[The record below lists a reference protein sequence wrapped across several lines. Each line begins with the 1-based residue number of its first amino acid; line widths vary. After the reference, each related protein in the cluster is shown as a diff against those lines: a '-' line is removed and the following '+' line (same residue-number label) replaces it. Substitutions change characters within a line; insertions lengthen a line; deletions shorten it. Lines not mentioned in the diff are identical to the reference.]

1 MSKAR
6 QLADLGNQVDDG
18 AITGSNMV
26 VNGAMTI
33 SQRGTSATNTTG
45 GGLKTIDRMR
55 YTRSGFV
62 PSLNHS
68 QSTDAPDG
76 FSYSYKVEVATAD
89 TIGSS
94 AEYSVIDYNIEA
106 QDLQHLNYGSA
117 SAKAVT
123 LSFWVKSNV
132 TGTYAV
138 GINQN
143 DSSRDISSTYTVNAS
158 GAWEYKTVTFVG
170 DVSGTIN
177 NDNGIGLNIEWPM
190 STGSDFTGGSNDVW
204 GTADANRWAGHAVS
218 VFETNSNYWQI
229 TGVCLNVGDSAIDFP
244 HESYAE
250 TLAKCQRY
258 TYIISGAGYTPATDS
273 AYARYFM
280 FGTGST
286 SAKWLAPLPV
296 PMRSTPSLITNNF
309 TSSTVQVY
317 SYTDDAAKTLSSI
330 SLAEGGI
337 YQSQV
342 NFIVS
347 GSGLGDTLT
356 WRWNN
361 SPAAYIGFE
370 AEL

>member
-6 QLADLGNQVDDG
+6 QLADLGNQIDDG

-26 VNGAMTI
+26 VNGGMTVA
-33 SQRGTSATNTTG
+33 QRGTSATNTTG

-138 GINQN
+138 GINQH

-229 TGVCLNVGDSAIDFP
+229 TGVCLNVGDSAIAFP
-244 HESYAE
+244 HDESYGE

-258 TYIISGAGYTPATDS
+258 YFVNDPDDLGTYMAKGAY
-273 AYARYFM
+273 
-280 FGTGST
+280 TGSQT
-286 SAKWLAPLPV
+286 TAIHVINFPTTMRASPTIGSYTLSQVSGVTTVSGVGFCRFTGSA
-296 PMRSTPSLITNNF
+296 
-309 TSSTVQVY
+309 TSSG
-317 SYTDDAAKTLSSI
+317 SIAKIT
-330 SLAEGGI
+330 
-337 YQSQV
+337 
-342 NFIVS
+342 
-347 GSGLGDTLT
+347 
-356 WRWNN
+356 
-361 SPAAYIGFE
+361 SPVAFD

>member
-6 QLADLGNQVDDG
+6 QLADLGNQIDDG

-26 VNGAMTI
+26 VNGGMTVA
-33 SQRGTSATNTTG
+33 QRGTSATNTTG

-138 GINQN
+138 GINQH

-244 HESYAE
+244 HESYGD

-258 TYIISGAGYTPATDS
+258 FERQTGIDGIGVSSSASNCYGGALRYNFKRTTPTISIRDSGGTANKITWNTAGVSGENVSSSVTSTTISATRPFTTS
-273 AYARYFM
+273 
-280 FGTGST
+280 TT
-286 SAKWLAPLPV
+286 SARNSFV
-296 PMRSTPSLITNNF
+296 
-309 TSSTVQVY
+309 
-317 SYTDDAAKTLSSI
+317 I
-330 SLAEGGI
+330 SVLDI
-337 YQSQV
+337 
-342 NFIVS
+342 
-347 GSGLGDTLT
+347 D
-356 WRWNN
+356 
-361 SPAAYIGFE
+361 

>member
-6 QLADLGNQVDDG
+6 GLADLGNQVNDG

-26 VNGAMTI
+26 INGAMTI
-33 SQRGTSATNTTG
+33 SQRGASATNTTG
-45 GGLKTIDRMR
+45 GGLKTVDRMR

-204 GTADANRWAGHAVS
+204 GTANANRWAGHAVS
-218 VFETNSNYWQI
+218 VFETTSNYWQI

-244 HESYAE
+244 HDESYGE
-250 TLAKCQRY
+250 TLARCQRY
-258 TYIISGAGYTPATDS
+258 YQTDRMYLQGYQV
-273 AYARYFM
+273 
-280 FGTGST
+280 
-286 SAKWLAPLPV
+286 APNDYTTMYQYPV
-296 PMRSTPSLITNNF
+296 VMRTNP
-309 TSSTVQVY
+309 
-317 SYTDDAAKTLSSI
+317 TLSFIAAADI
-330 SLAEGGI
+330 SNN
-337 YQSQV
+337 V
-342 NFIVS
+342 NAGAAGATPN
-347 GSGLGDTLT
+347 GSYGKQA
-356 WRWNN
+356 RF
-361 SPAAYIGFE
+361 YIDPTSTGYVEYNRAFE
-370 AEL
+370 ADAEL